1 VRRSAAVAAAPVQGV
16 VELVLGLARQGR
28 PQHRPAEA
36 AEGLDRLVR
45 RDLVDREEE
54 RGSAESG
61 GETCSRAVA
70 DVDALQNLYLRGIGP
85 PLVAALAGAATV
97 GAAAA
102 VLPAAAIVLAA
113 GLALGGI
120 VVPALAAA
128 TARRA
133 GRREA
138 TARGALS
145 AELVEVLETAP
156 ELAAHSAADAALARV
171 RAADRTLVGLA
182 RRDALGTGLG
192 DGLGLAVTGATVAG
206 VLAVAVHASRAGA
219 LPPVLIAM
227 LALLALAAF
236 EAAGRSPPPRASSRL
251 RSRRGGAC
259 SSSPTG
265 PSL

>member
-182 RRDALGTGLG
+182 RRDALGIGLG
-192 DGLGLAVTGATVAG
+192 DGLAVTGATVAG

-227 LALLALAAF
+227 RALLALAAF